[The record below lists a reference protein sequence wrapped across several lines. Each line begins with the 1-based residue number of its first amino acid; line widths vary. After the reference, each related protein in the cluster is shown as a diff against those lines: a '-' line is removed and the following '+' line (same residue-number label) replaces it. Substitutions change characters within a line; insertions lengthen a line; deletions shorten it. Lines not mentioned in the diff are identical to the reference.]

1 MAQAQSIWRLLA
13 MLPERQTDH
22 FLRQLSPEAVQAL
35 KKLEDGTGQ
44 LKDPI
49 ATEIANAVW
58 DYLDP
63 KAGPAIR

>member
-1 MAQAQSIWRLLA
+1 MAQTQSIWQLLA

-22 FLRQLSPEAVQAL
+22 FLRHLSPEALQAL
-35 KKLEDGTGQ
+35 KRLEDGTGQ

-63 KAGPAIR
+63 KVSPAIR

>member
-1 MAQAQSIWRLLA
+1 MAQPQAIWRLLA
-13 MLPERQTDH
+13 MLPERQTDR
-22 FLRQLSPEAVQAL
+22 FLRQLSPEAVRAL

-58 DYLDP
+58 DCLDP
-63 KAGPAIR
+63 KVSPANR

>member
-1 MAQAQSIWRLLA
+1 MAQAQSIWRLLT
-13 MLPERQTDH
+13 MLPERQTDQL
-22 FLRQLSPEAVQAL
+22 LRQLSPEAVQAL
-35 KKLEDGTGQ
+35 KKLEAGAGQ

-63 KAGPAIR
+63 KVNPAIR